1 MHVRPRRCA
10 TRKRASATRTNLATP
25 PKFGGVAML
34 RSRAGRGA
42 WPLDVRSWLNAT
54 AFHGA
59 KRRCSICLLA
69 AATCLMWPRSWSYRR
84 TRCAPTRRISSRK
97 RASIRARNS
106 SIWWNP
112 SKPRGVFPARSPR
125 CLACQF
131 GRVWD
136 DFFATADGLEMQPLH
151 MRSSERRPKA
161 QDIAVCLEIGQNSTK
176 LASGRDPL
184 GKQARSTRQTGAIR
198 YWQAGRTRQTGA
210 IRFPSLPVRMAGPR
224 NLSERAHPLRA
235 SRSPTR

>member
-136 DFFATADGLEMQPLH
+136 DFFCDRGWPGNAAVAYAQFRAPTESPGY
-151 MRSSERRPKA
+151 RSLSGNWPKLD
-161 QDIAVCLEIGQNSTK
+161 QT
-176 LASGRDPL
+176 
-184 GKQARSTRQTGAIR
+184 GKRARSTRQTGAIHSANR
-198 YWQAGRTRQTGA
+198 RDPLLASGTHSANRRD
-210 IRFPSLPVRMAGPR
+210 PVPILA
-224 NLSERAHPLRA
+224 RAHGWP
-235 SRSPTR
+235 SQP